1 MTSGERQR
9 AWRAH
14 DSMASSLVPVG
25 IASTTPM
32 SPEVVHPSAEQLEAA
47 AYGWLGKAEAKTIL
61 THARACSV
69 CEPRLASDE
78 EVRRRLGTLR
88 RASPRFNTV
97 DAVLGRLDHD
107 SQSPRLFR
115 LRATRLALLAVL
127 LSVGL
132 VSGWVMAGR
141 RNKRRARRLTLW

>member
-9 AWRAH
+9 VWRAH
-14 DSMASSLVPVG
+14 DSMASSPAPVG

-32 SPEVVHPSAEQLEAA
+32 SPGVVHPSAELLEAA
-47 AYGWLGKAEAKTIL
+47 AFGWLGNAEAETVL
-61 THARACSV
+61 THARACGV
-69 CEPRLASDE
+69 CGPRLASDE

-88 RASPRFNTV
+88 RHSPRFNTL
-97 DAVLGRLDHD
+97 DTVLGRLDHD
-107 SQSPRLFR
+107 SQRARLFR
-115 LRATRLALLAVL
+115 QPSTRLALLAVL

-141 RNKRRARRLTLW
+141 RNKGTARRLKLW